1 MLKKTAVATVL
12 IWLITVAG
20 ETREAYAQEAESAKT
35 SEAEKSVSA
44 YRLDFSVNEME
55 DGRKINSRQYSMNL
69 NSDSSNELKIGT
81 RVPVEAKQGEFQYI
95 DLGTNIWSRLEDR
108 KGVVNLSVRAEISNF
123 ATPEQSQG
131 RESRPILRQLKIS
144 ASTLALL
151 GKPMEVGRVD
161 DPNSKRQ
168 FQLEVTVTKL
178 R

>member
-1 MLKKTAVATVL
+1 MFRKTFVAASLILVLAVAGGRCS
-12 IWLITVAG
+12 ASAQDA
-20 ETREAYAQEAESAKT
+20 EAAK
-35 SEAEKSVSA
+35 SEAEKAVSA
-44 YRLDFSVNEME
+44 YRLDFSVNEVE
-55 DGRKINSRQYSMNL
+55 DGKKINTRQYSMNL

-108 KGVVNLSVRAEISNF
+108 KGLINLSVRAEISNF

-151 GKPMEVGRVD
+151 GKPIEVGSVD
-161 DPNSKRQ
+161 DPNSKRK